1 MRLNLLTILAVLVS
15 VFSFGQFKYEPG
27 YVVNGESQKQN
38 YLILNEEWFE
48 NPTYIEV
55 KDSENGQPYK
65 MDINFINEF
74 SFGNVKYVKKTI
86 DVDYYN
92 TPKQSPDYKNT
103 KVKQETLL
111 LQILVEGKQTLYKYR
126 KANDV
131 FFFFDNEKG
140 ETKQLVYKKYL
151 SETDAARLITDE
163 QYKTQLTTALKC
175 NDVTESTINRTYYS
189 ESALKKLFL
198 KYNQCIG
205 GGADVYGEGKKNETR
220 LKLSVKAGVNM
231 NSYKLYNPNVGGNY
245 INTGFD
251 YSMDLNKQTG
261 FRGGLE
267 FEVVFPFDK
276 KKWSA
281 FIEPSFVSYKA
292 EGNTTYYNPLATPQ
306 NVPVNGK
313 LEYSGIE
320 VPIGA
325 RYRIPIAPQ
334 SDLFLSLGL
343 PFNFSI
349 ADITFDV
356 GGQHPRTDLVA
367 EYNFSIDFFFGAG
380 YKYNDRFSA
389 EFRYYKQRS
398 LFIYGTMDQISVILG
413 YTIPLNKKK

>member
-1 MRLNLLTILAVLVS
+1 MKLNLITVLAVLVS

-27 YVVNGESQKQN
+27 YVVNSENQKQN

-65 MDINFINEF
+65 MDINSVDEF
-74 SFGNVKYVKKTI
+74 SFGNVKYVKKTV

-92 TPKQSPDYKNT
+92 TPKQAPDYKNT

-151 SETDAARLITDE
+151 SETDTTRLITDE
-163 QYKTQLTTALKC
+163 QYKTQLTTALEC
-175 NDVTESTINRTYYS
+175 NDVTESTINKTYYG

-198 KYNQCIG
+198 KYNQCVG
-205 GGADVYGEGKKNETR
+205 GEANVYGEGKKNETR
-220 LKLSVKAGVNM
+220 LKLSVKAGLNM
-231 NSYKLYNPNVGGNY
+231 NSYKLFYSNIGYV
-245 INTGFD
+245 

-281 FIEPSFVSYKA
+281 FIEPSYVSYKA
-292 EGNTTYYNPLATPQ
+292 EGNTTYYNQLATPQ
-306 NVPVNGK
+306 NVPINGK
-313 LEYSGIE
+313 LDYSGIE

-325 RYRIPIAPQ
+325 RYRIPIVAQ

-343 PFNFSI
+343 PFNISR
-349 ADITFDV
+349 AKMTFDV
-356 GGQHPRTDLVA
+356 GGQHPVTSLV
-367 EYNFSIDFFFGAG
+367 ESNFSVDFFFGAG
-380 YKYNDRFSA
+380 YKYDDRFSA
-389 EFRYYKQRS
+389 EFRYYKRRS
-398 LFIYGTMDQISVILG
+398 LSLLGTVDQISFILG